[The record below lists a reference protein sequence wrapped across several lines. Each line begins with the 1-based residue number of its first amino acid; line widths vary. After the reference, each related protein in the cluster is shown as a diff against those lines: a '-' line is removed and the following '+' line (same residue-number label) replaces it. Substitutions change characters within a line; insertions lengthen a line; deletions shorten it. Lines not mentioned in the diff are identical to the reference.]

1 MGTERLFQ
9 FKAFDFGD
17 VWGNSVVSSGN
28 KESSFIC
35 LDGLRASN
43 YGYKEESAF
52 WVFHDQLKDIA
63 DQNGQSGEGHGF
75 TRGMGKKGRLKGKQ
89 KEISNNSGG
98 MKFDYVVKINAKALS
113 RN

>member
-1 MGTERLFQ
+1 MT
-9 FKAFDFGD
+9 FGV
-17 VWGNSVVSSGN
+17 VWGNSVVSFGN
-28 KESSFIC
+28 KDSSFIC

-75 TRGMGKKGRLKGKQ
+75 MRGMGEKRKVKSETKGDFEQFRRN
-89 KEISNNSGG
+89 EI
-98 MKFDYVVKINAKALS
+98 
-113 RN
+113 